1 MSASAFDVA
10 QARERATLQ
19 FMLRVS
25 SFIIEK
31 ERR

>member
-10 QARERATLQ
+10 QARELAPLQ
-19 FMLRVS
+19 FMFRVS